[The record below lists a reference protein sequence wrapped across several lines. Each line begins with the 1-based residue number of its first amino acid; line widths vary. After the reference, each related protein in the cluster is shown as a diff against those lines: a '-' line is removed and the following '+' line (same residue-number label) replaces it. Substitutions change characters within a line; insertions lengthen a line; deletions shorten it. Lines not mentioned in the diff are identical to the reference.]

1 MELPRINKYASMKP
15 GYRYVYATGENV
27 AASPGAEVPIGRFRN
42 GFKCVQAAFSVALLR
57 LIG

>member
-27 AASPGAEVPIGRFRN
+27 ATSPGTEVPIGRFRN
-42 GFKCVQAAFSVALLR
+42 GLKCVQAAFSAALLR